1 MTPKRGAGTLGIEG
15 EWCAL
20 WVGAM
25 ACRDGP
31 TFAAAVGSRQENHRC
46 RLVRGR
52 TLLAFLQVMAIACAD
67 CQPVDGSELVDLFQR
82 FRTEGLFSLE
92 CMKDDAFQQISYRHV
107 LEFCRCFQ
115 DFQNPALN
123 ANAGLNPFDFYLF
136 GSRHS

>member
-1 MTPKRGAGTLGIEG
+1 VCVAGY
-15 EWCAL
+15 
-20 WVGAM
+20 

-31 TFAAAVGSRQENHRC
+31 TLAAAVGSRQENHRC

-52 TLLAFLQVMAIACAD
+52 TLLAFLQVMAIACVD

-92 CMKDDAFQQISYRHV
+92 CMKDDAFQ
-107 LEFCRCFQ
+107 
-115 DFQNPALN
+115 NPALN